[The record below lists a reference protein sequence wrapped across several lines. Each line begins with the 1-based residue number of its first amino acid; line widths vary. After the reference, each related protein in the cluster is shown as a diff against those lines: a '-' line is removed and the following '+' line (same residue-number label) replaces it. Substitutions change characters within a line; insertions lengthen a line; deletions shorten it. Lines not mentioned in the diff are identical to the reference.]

1 MKKVLYIKANPK
13 PDSESNTFRLA
24 NEFIKEY
31 KNNNPDDEITI
42 LDLYKE
48 GIKLLDG
55 NMVREIFAG
64 IDNEVKKQAQF
75 FADSDKYIIAAPMWN
90 LSIPAILKA
99 YIDYITYVGITFKYT
114 EQGPVGLLADKSKKA
129 IHIVTRGG
137 IYSEGPAADYELG
150 DKYLRRIFAF
160 MGIQDFKTIKLELT
174 NVLQGEALEEA
185 RRRANEE
192 ARRMAREF

>member
-24 NEFIKEY
+24 NEFIEEY

-137 IYSEGPAADYELG
+137 IYSEGPAVDYELG